1 MEDIQSLAHS
11 KWNCKYHIVFAPK
24 YRRQVIY
31 GKLKAEIGKILRSL
45 CERKGVE
52 VLEAEAC
59 ADHIHMLVSI
69 PPSMSVADFMGY
81 PVDTSRV
88 YATGTSMGGM
98 ASISL
103 VAAYP
108 ELIAAIAPSDIAP
121 SLTAD
126 DAQIARLQ
134 ELVMPMNFTTGLA
147 DKYAPYPLSADSEKI
162 EGYNQLLSA
171 LDLQAYAMDYAESVT
186 LANESVDIVEHATG
200 VRFPNVKAVN
210 YENNRLY
217 VCDFENEDGVALL
230 RINLVENKPHMF
242 VGYDAQNAW
251 NFLKQFSR
259 NQKTGALEINN

>member
-1 MEDIQSLAHS
+1 MLIVSHGGGSNCFAVEGMGYINMIPTEKFILATAEDTSVESLYAM
-11 KWNCKYHIVFAPK
+11 YQAVTA
-24 YRRQVIY
+24 
-31 GKLKAEIGKILRSL
+31 A
-45 CERKGVE
+45 
-52 VLEAEAC
+52 
-59 ADHIHMLVSI
+59 
-69 PPSMSVADFMGY
+69 Y

-103 VAAYP
+103 AVAYP
-108 ELIAAIAPSDIAP
+108 ELIAAIAPNDIAP

-171 LDLQAYAMDYAESVT
+171 LDLQAHAMDYAESVT